1 MMTPDEAVEEL
12 LATPPRL
19 HMGGT
24 ESWPLEQQAM
34 RWLAGVVRPEWRTI
48 ETGCGIS
55 SIVFILRGSEHTMIS
70 PNVDE
75 HQRARQWCAE
85 RGFSA
90 DCATSIID
98 DSTVVLPALDG
109 QYDLAL
115 IDGGHAFPV
124 PFVDWLYLARKLRID
139 GLLVVDDIHLPT
151 CGILHEFL
159 LAERGRWSLECQ
171 FGQTSVFRLI
181 GDQLLPWTDWMGQPW
196 VLAEIQRRDTLGA
209 KVRRVIDDPNRIWP
223 LVKDP
228 RRVARAF
235 AVSRRRG

>member
-1 MMTPDEAVEEL
+1 MTPDEAVDEL
-12 LATPPRL
+12 LATPPSL

-24 ESWPLEQQAM
+24 ECWPLEQQAL
-34 RWLAGVVRPEWRTI
+34 RWLADVVRPEWRTI

-55 SIVFILRGSEHTMIS
+55 SVVFMLRGSEHTMIS

-75 HQRARQWCAE
+75 HHRARQWCAE
-85 RGFSA
+85 RGFST

-98 DSTVVLPALDG
+98 DSTIVLPALDG

-124 PFVDWLYLARKLRID
+124 PFIDWLYLARKLPID
-139 GLLVVDDIHLPT
+139 GLLVVDDIQLPT

-159 LAERGRWSLECQ
+159 VAERSTWSLVCQ
-171 FGQTSVFRLI
+171 FGQTSVFRKI
-181 GDQLLPWTDWMGQPW
+181 GDRLIPWTDWTGQPW
-196 VLAEIQRRDTLGA
+196 VLAEIQGRNTLGA
-209 KVRRVIDDPNRIWP
+209 KVHRVIDDPRRVWP

-235 AVSRRRG
+235 AASRRRG